1 MPYIKRDQ
9 NNNQVIA
16 LFAEPPSADAEY
28 LPSSDPAVM
37 GFLNSNPKDLDSIQ
51 FLSRSDYEMVR
62 VLEDLIELLVDK
74 NLLLFTELPVAAQQK
89 LMRRRG
95 VRKNLG
101 ETPGLMVEGN
111 DIL

>member
-1 MPYIKRDQ
+1 MPYIKRDK
-9 NNNQVIA
+9 NNQIIA

-28 LPSSDPAVM
+28 MLASDPAVM
-37 GFLNSNPKDLDSIQ
+37 GFLNSNPTDLDSIQ
-51 FLSRSDYEMVR
+51 FLSRSDYELVR

-95 VRKNLG
+95 ARKNLSEG
-101 ETPGLMVEGN
+101 NGLMVDGN

>member
-9 NNNQVIA
+9 NNKVIA
-16 LFAEPPSADAEY
+16 LFAESPAEDAEY

-37 GFLNSNPKDLDSIQ
+37 GFLNSNPADQQNIQ
-51 FLSRSDYEMVR
+51 FLSNSDYELVR

-89 LMRRRG
+89 LMKRRG
-95 VRKNLG
+95 ARKNLSDTG
-101 ETPGLMVEGN
+101 GLMVDES